1 MTQYSDPPLSGGT
14 DPLSGRYPPGGV
26 PEPSTGRGEP
36 STADVAKGQAGE
48 VANTAGDA
56 GKHVAGVAGEQA
68 QQVASETTQQVK
80 QLMAQTRSELTEQA
94 ASQQK
99 RVASGLRSLG
109 EELSS
114 MARGSEQSGMATDLA
129 HQAGERTSA
138 VASWLEER
146 EPGNVVDEVTRFAR
160 QRPGAFLA
168 VTAGAGFLLGRL
180 GRGLK
185 AANDDSSERSA
196 DASAQGPGG
205 GAPSGVG
212 DSSRQGYATAPLPPV
227 PAYPPAPG
235 YQQPPPGYQQPPP
248 GYPPQTPGY
257 PQGRT
262 GRDLAP

>member
-1 MTQYSDPPLSGGT
+1 MTHSDPPLSGGT
-14 DPLSGRYPPGGV
+14 DPLSGRYQGGV
-26 PEPSTGRGEP
+26 PEPSAGRGES
-36 STADVAKGQAGE
+36 STADIAKGQAGE

-68 QQVASETTQQVK
+68 QQVASEATRQVK

-168 VTAGAGFLLGRL
+168 ITAGAGFLLGRL

-185 AANDDSSERSA
+185 AANDDSSESSA

-212 DSSRQGYATAPLPPV
+212 DNSRQGNATAPLPPV
-227 PAYPPAPG
+227 PAYPPGPG
-235 YQQPPPGYQQPPP
+235 YQPPQAP
-248 GYPPQTPGY
+248 GYPPAPSYPPPAPSY

>member
-1 MTQYSDPPLSGGT
+1 MTYSDPPLSGGT
-14 DPLSGRYPPGGV
+14 DPLSGRYQGEV
-26 PEPSTGRGEP
+26 PEPSAGRGEP
-36 STADVAKGQAGE
+36 STADVAKNQAGE
-48 VANTAGDA
+48 VANTAVDA
-56 GKHVAGVAGEQA
+56 GKRVAGVAGEQA
-68 QQVASETTQQVK
+68 NQVASEATQQVK
-80 QLMAQTRSELTEQA
+80 QLVQQTRSELTEQA

-168 VTAGAGFLLGRL
+168 ITAGAGFLLGRL

-185 AANDDSSERSA
+185 AANDDSSESSA
-196 DASAQGPGG
+196 DASAQGAGG

-212 DSSRQGYATAPLPPV
+212 DSRQGNATAPLPPV
-227 PAYPPAPG
+227 PAYPPGPG
-235 YQQPPPGYQQPPP
+235 YQPPQAP
-248 GYPPQTPGY
+248 GYPPPQAPGYPPPAPSY